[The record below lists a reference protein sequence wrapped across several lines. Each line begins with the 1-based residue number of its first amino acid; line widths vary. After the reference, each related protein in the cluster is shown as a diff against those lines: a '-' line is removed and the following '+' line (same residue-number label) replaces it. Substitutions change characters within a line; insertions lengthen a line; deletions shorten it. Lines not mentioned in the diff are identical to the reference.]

1 MCSRVRNREDT
12 TELRAANAASAFFL
26 VLPTVTTS
34 AFSSA
39 AEVEAA
45 FYEALARSDFEAMMA
60 LWAEDE
66 EVVCV
71 HPDGPR
77 LVGLSTV
84 REAWRSLFAG
94 GARLKVRTSHSVVS
108 TSMLLAVHN
117 VVEHIS
123 VEGDDQLHPPM
134 IATNVYVR
142 GPRGWRMLMHHASP
156 APEVAPTTNAVGNSR
171 MVH

>member
-1 MCSRVRNREDT
+1 MYSPARNREDT
-12 TELRAANAASAFFL
+12 TERHAANAASSTFFYSL
-26 VLPTVTTS
+26 SVTNP

-77 LVGLSTV
+77 LVGLNTV
-84 REAWRSLFAG
+84 REAWRSLFAS
-94 GARLKVRTSHSVVS
+94 GARLNVRTSHSVVS
-108 TSMLLAVHN
+108 TSMLLTVHN
-117 VVEHIS
+117 VVEHIAI
-123 VEGDDQLHPPM
+123 EGDDQLHPPM

-142 GPRGWRMLMHHASP
+142 GARGWRMLMHHASP
-156 APEVAPTTNAVGNSR
+156 APEVAPTSSAAGNSR

>member
-1 MCSRVRNREDT
+1 MT
-12 TELRAANAASAFFL
+12 K
-26 VLPTVTTS
+26 P

-45 FYEALARSDFEAMMA
+45 FYSALARSDLEAMMA

-77 LVGLSTV
+77 LVGLNSV
-84 REAWRSLFAG
+84 REAWRRLFAS
-94 GARLKVRTSHSVVS
+94 GARLAVRTSHSVVS
-108 TSMLLAVHN
+108 TSMLLEVRN

-134 IATNVYVR
+134 IATNVYMR

-156 APEVAPTTNAVGNSR
+156 APEVAPTTSVAGNSR
-171 MVH
+171 LVH

>member
-1 MCSRVRNREDT
+1 MYSPARSREGT
-12 TELRAANAASAFFL
+12 TERRAANAAPGFFFI
-26 VLPTVTTS
+26 LPSVTKS
-34 AFSSA
+34 AFSTA

-84 REAWRSLFAG
+84 REAWRNLFAS

-156 APEVAPTTNAVGNSR
+156 APEVAPTSSAAGSSR